1 VWPGLDE
8 RPRIAHTARDRLAKL
23 TLVTAGQGT
32 TTVPASLVGLLP
44 AGVVAL
50 AVRDTTEDRRVVLA
64 RVPGPTTAAV
74 ARVADALA
82 ASGP

>member
-1 VWPGLDE
+1 
-8 RPRIAHTARDRLAKL
+8 
-23 TLVTAGQGT
+23 
-32 TTVPASLVGLLP
+32 VPASLVGLLP

-50 AVRDTTEDRRVVLA
+50 AVRDSTEDRRVVLP